1 VDHAGVVGSGFRA
14 YDPTSMSTTPE
25 DPPQDP
31 PAEKLSQ
38 TDWPVTLDDIEAR
51 IEHRAEPTS
60 FDELEVQMG
69 LREPPRKPW
78 LQRLLAPLI
87 GLGLLLLKFGVF
99 FLKFFGIFI
108 AVGGYTL
115 IWGWRFAVG
124 FVLLILV
131 HELGHYVEAKLQGLD
146 PQLPVFIP
154 FLGAY
159 VALRNSRFDPWVNAR
174 VSLAGPIA
182 GGAAALVCLV
192 VGQSIESDLWLAL
205 AYTGFLLNLINLAP
219 FWILDGGHVY
229 RSWKILRVGGGRPDP
244 AEARRLSW
252 VVAVLALA
260 TAAALVLGMVAA
272 HVPQNRL

>member
-1 VDHAGVVGSGFRA
+1 
-14 YDPTSMSTTPE
+14 MSVTPE
-25 DPPQDP
+25 DPRDEPGTQSDWLHRREEIERQIGLAP
-31 PAEKLSQ
+31 PKRTKWLEK
-38 TDWPVTLDDIEAR
+38 
-51 IEHRAEPTS
+51 
-60 FDELEVQMG
+60 
-69 LREPPRKPW
+69 
-78 LQRLLAPLI
+78 LLAPLI
-87 GLGLLLLKFGVF
+87 ALGLIAVKFGAF
-99 FLKFFGIFI
+99 IFKFFGIFI

-159 VALRNSRFDPWVNAR
+159 VALRNMRFDPWVNAR

-182 GGAAALVCLV
+182 GGAAALACLV
-192 VGQSIESDLWLAL
+192 VGQSTESDLWLAL

-229 RSWKILRVGGGRPDP
+229 RSWKILRAGGGRPDP

-252 VVAVLALA
+252 IVAVFSLA
-260 TAAALVLGMVAA
+260 TAAALVLGMVVA